1 MEDKLDELINSL
13 VNNKKLL
20 IISLIVYIIMM
31 IFVIIMIWV
40 PKEKDYGIFEK
51 VDLNVKKQEVAQ
63 EYVNEIARMF
73 KVSDKEGIRNLISTN
88 YLEYTDKNIEDV
100 MTEIA
105 SYFSIQT
112 FLKGVIVYEDTD
124 TYIYT
129 STIYSGNN
137 FRKINIIETY
147 PYEYKIAFDDFYSY
161 EQRDNIV
168 TASGITFNVENEY
181 RNLNFVEYDISIK
194 NTNDVNAYVNI
205 GSIAGVKIF
214 LEDSTNY
221 MLKNEASTEEYTTI
235 KPGET
240 IRTTLSF
247 AVPAQ
252 LQNSIESLVFYNVKI
267 SPETRDIRVTL

>member
-129 STIYSGNN
+129 STIYS
-137 FRKINIIETY
+137 
-147 PYEYKIAFDDFYSY
+147 
-161 EQRDNIV
+161 
-168 TASGITFNVENEY
+168 IT
-181 RNLNFVEYDISIK
+181 
-194 NTNDVNAYVNI
+194 
-205 GSIAGVKIF
+205 
-214 LEDSTNY
+214 
-221 MLKNEASTEEYTTI
+221 
-235 KPGET
+235 
-240 IRTTLSF
+240 
-247 AVPAQ
+247 
-252 LQNSIESLVFYNVKI
+252 
-267 SPETRDIRVTL
+267 